1 MTDGQPEADGR
12 PATDDARAAAT
23 TPSAASSTP
32 TEPPVPGTP
41 AVPAGPATSPAPADS
56 ATSSAPVGPGL
67 PTVPTASA
75 EPGPVALPVAPP
87 ERASRRLWPLWAALA
102 AVVVMVTCGLSTAL
116 LAGLARDDAGPVPGA
131 SDTRADDP
139 ATRAARQLGERMTA
153 ELARQSAALLAGD
166 RAGFLAVAEPVA
178 HPDLRRRY
186 AALRALRV
194 TAWQAEATGLPT
206 PVEGRP
212 GEWRLPVE
220 FRYCFVVPD
229 CRTSRVLTG
238 TRWRSG
244 DRPRLLAVEPSR
256 SAETGT
262 RPWEVSELAVAVG
275 PRTLVA
281 TTPALRRHLP
291 GLLAQAE
298 AAATVADT
306 YAVGGRPP
314 DRYRV
319 FYAGRAE
326 WQHWYGGDRPK
337 WTGGY
342 AVTVGGGH
350 HEVVLNAD
358 GLVPSGV
365 DDLLRHE
372 LTHAASLPERGYPGK
387 GIWWLVEGLAEHAGA
402 DGQPVDR
409 YEGLAEVRRLT
420 GGWDGRLDGLTPAD
434 DAPAELVSG
443 SYGISYLAVRH
454 LVDRFG
460 PERLLAFF
468 AAVVHERRPVADA
481 AEATFGEPWSA
492 LHDECVAYVRAVA
505 A

>member
-1 MTDGQPEADGR
+1 MTDGQPGADGR
-12 PATDDARAAAT
+12 PATDDARATAT
-23 TPSAASSTP
+23 TPPAASSTP
-32 TEPPVPGTP
+32 TEPPTPGTP
-41 AVPAGPATSPAPADS
+41 AAPSGPATSPAPS
-56 ATSSAPVGPGL
+56 GPGL

-75 EPGPVALPVAPP
+75 EPGPVAVPVVPP
-87 ERASRRLWPLWAALA
+87 ERVSRRLWPLWAALA

-131 SDTRADDP
+131 SGTRADDP

-194 TAWQAEATGLPT
+194 TTWQAEATGLPT
-206 PVEGRP
+206 PVDGRP

-229 CRTSRVLTG
+229 CRTSPVLTG
-238 TRWRSG
+238 TRWRAG

-281 TTPALRRHLP
+281 TTPALRRQLP

-326 WQHWYGGDRPK
+326 WQRWYGGDRPK

-342 AVTVGGGH
+342 AVAVGGGH

-358 GLVPSGV
+358 GLVSSGV

-434 DAPAELVSG
+434 DAPAERVSG